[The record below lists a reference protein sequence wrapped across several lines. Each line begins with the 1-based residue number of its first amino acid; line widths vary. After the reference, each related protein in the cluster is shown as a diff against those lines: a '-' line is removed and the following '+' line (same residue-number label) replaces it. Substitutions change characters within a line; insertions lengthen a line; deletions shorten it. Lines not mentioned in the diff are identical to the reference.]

1 VTSVAHR
8 QSADR
13 VAGFL
18 CAFSFV
24 LSGLALIRNP
34 GLLAPAAIVV
44 ALIAVRMAG
53 GYRTLATVAVFTG
66 AAAFVLGMTIA
77 ITTDS
82 GLY

>member
-1 VTSVAHR
+1 VSSMAYR
-8 QSADR
+8 QADR

-24 LSGLALIRNP
+24 CSGLALVRAP
-34 GLLAPAAIVV
+34 GLLAPTAIVLALV
-44 ALIAVRMAG
+44 ATRMAH
-53 GYRTLATVAVFTG
+53 GYRTLAAVAVFTG

-77 ITTDS
+77 IATDS

>member
-1 VTSVAHR
+1 MAY
-8 QSADR
+8 QQADR

-24 LSGLALIRNP
+24 LSGLALVRHP
-34 GLLAPAAIVV
+34 ALLAPAAIVV
-44 ALIAVRMAG
+44 ALIAVRMARG
-53 GYRTLATVAVFTG
+53 NRTLATVAVFTG

-77 ITTDS
+77 VWTSS